1 MCTVLANRPYQYG
14 RWMIILQ
21 QWEPIISP
29 YFPSQ
34 IPFWIS
40 LKGIPLHFWDEKII
54 RDIGQELGELEHYTL
69 TKTTARVRVMMDGLK
84 PLPQDTILKFSGGEE
99 CVIALEY
106 EKLENFCTYCLK
118 LSHLERTCPDKP
130 PTEIREYLKME
141 NSHNSVEG
149 PQRSNLPSRNQFSNH
164 QHTERTSPPVRHAR
178 EATAFQHRVDRH
190 GNPFGERA
198 ATYQSRA
205 PPLKNKIAP
214 TLEREPPRCSGTERS
229 PTRRNEVTENSPQY
243 STCRTGP
250 NRRHLNQNTTSPTEQ
265 QWRVKDQRTTRS
277 GNKELTTGQGRLP
290 LERNLDREDFP
301 PPQHLTLPQPRST
314 EEVME
319 ELRDAT
325 YQYMNVAD
333 HVESAV
339 HKQRVLSG
347 EAYGL
352 MEKTAAG
359 IVEAECAAQA
369 AQQTYLVSTIA
380 AVTQEEEA
388 MEIELTT
395 VTIPLETSQPP
406 QQSKRRGRPP
416 KVFKGSNSRKR
427 NIQISVASPA
437 NTTGRAS
444 TPSGQA
450 VKRKVAPINGLAGT
464 NTTDVAGPSSTTP
477 LPHTRVF
484 PASNRQARDIPRQ
497 TPPLP

>member
-1 MCTVLANRPYQYG
+1 
-14 RWMIILQ
+14 MIILQ

-84 PLPQDTILKFSGGEE
+84 PLPQDTILEFSGGEE

-130 PTEIREYLKME
+130 STETREYLKME
-141 NSHNSVEG
+141 TSHNSVEG
-149 PQRSNLPSRNQFSNH
+149 PQRSNLPSRDQYSNH
-164 QHTERTSPPVRHAR
+164 QRTERTSPPVRHAR
-178 EATAFQHRVDRH
+178 ESTAFHHRVDRH
-190 GNPFGERA
+190 GNPFGKRA

-205 PPLKNKIAP
+205 PPLKNKITP
-214 TLEREPPRCSGTERS
+214 TLEREPPRHSGTERS
-229 PTRRNEVTENSPQY
+229 PTRRNEVTDNSPQY
-243 STCRTGP
+243 STRRTGP

-265 QWRVKDQRTTRS
+265 QWRAKDQHTTRS

-301 PPQHLTLPQPRST
+301 PPQHLILPQLRST
-314 EEVME
+314 EKVME
-319 ELRDAT
+319 ELREAT
-325 YQYMNVAD
+325 FQYTNVAD
-333 HVESAV
+333 PVESAAR
-339 HKQRVLSG
+339 KQKVLSG

-352 MEKTAAG
+352 MENTAAG
-359 IVEAECAAQA
+359 IVEAERAAQA
-369 AQQTYLVSTIA
+369 AQQTYLASTIA

-388 MEIELTT
+388 MEIESTT
-395 VTIPLETSQPP
+395 ATIPLETNQPP
-406 QQSKRRGRPP
+406 
-416 KVFKGSNSRKR
+416 
-427 NIQISVASPA
+427 
-437 NTTGRAS
+437 TTK
-444 TPSGQA
+444 QK
-450 VKRKVAPINGLAGT
+450 KRKT
-464 NTTDVAGPSSTTP
+464 SKS
-477 LPHTRVF
+477 
-484 PASNRQARDIPRQ
+484 
-497 TPPLP
+497 